1 MQSVKVDG
9 CHNVVDAEDDHVHA
23 SEELHAAARRRALDR
38 QLRGS
43 GGEVL
48 LQDLERELS
57 DRASQG
63 LPDDLPGLFPLVGIG
78 AIIGATCEPPAWP
91 Q

>member
-48 LQDLERELS
+48 LQDLE
-57 DRASQG
+57 
-63 LPDDLPGLFPLVGIG
+63 
-78 AIIGATCEPPAWP
+78 
-91 Q
+91 